1 LNNDTDPDQR
11 STLVAGAGADLAEP
25 ASGAMERLLPWPVRG
40 AVDLDAAYWVED
52 PGRQHVRGVMVAS
65 ADGAAQADGRA
76 GGLSGPADE
85 RLFALLR
92 GHADVLLVGAETVR
106 AEQYGGDQPSEQ
118 RRGWRTDRGMA
129 QIPRIAVVTR
139 SCALDPAGPLF
150 TDTLVPPLVVTCS
163 AAPPERVAML
173 AGVADEVTAG
183 TQSVDVAGA
192 LDVLAERGL
201 RRVSCEGGPTLLA
214 QVTAA
219 GRLDELSL
227 TVSPLLLAG
236 HARRVLSG
244 PLLHVPARMRLAQV
258 LEDDG
263 FLFLRYLLDNRP
275 NQSAN
280 PAALLESLPT
290 SVMQTR

>member
-1 LNNDTDPDQR
+1 MTPGG
-11 STLVAGAGADLAEP
+11 TGADFAAP
-25 ASGAMERLLPWPVRG
+25 ARGAMRRLLPWPVRD

-76 GGLSGPADE
+76 GGLSGPADV

-92 GHADVLLVGAETVR
+92 GHADVLLVGAGTVR
-106 AEQYGGDQPSEQ
+106 AEQYGGDQPSLQ

-129 QIPRIAVVTR
+129 EIPRIAVVTR

-150 TDTLVPPLVVTCS
+150 TATLVRPLVVTCS

-173 AGVADEVTAG
+173 AGVADVVTAG
-183 TQSVDVAGA
+183 NQSVDVAGA

-227 TVSPLLLAG
+227 TVSPLLFAG
-236 HARRVLSG
+236 LARRVLSG

-263 FLFLRYLLDNRP
+263 FLFLRYYSTTGRTNRP
-275 NQSAN
+275 TLPPSSDRCQ
-280 PAALLESLPT
+280 LL
-290 SVMQTR
+290 